1 MSQAPFKKP
10 IKSVPANEMHL
21 DLLGRI
27 LKEGQ
32 YVAVSDNGLYI
43 AQVKRFTPKMVEVEV
58 IDRKYRSKR
67 LKYASEMVILEGPD
81 IFMWVLTNG
90 A

>member
-1 MSQAPFKKP
+1 MIQFKKSL
-10 IKSVPANEMHL
+10 KSVPTNDSHL
-21 DLLGRI
+21 DLLGRT

-32 YVAVSDNGLYI
+32 YVAVSDGTLHV
-43 AQVKRFTPKMVEVEV
+43 AQVSRFTPKMVEIIV

-81 IFMWVLTNG
+81 IFMWVLSNG
-90 A
+90 S

>member
-1 MSQAPFKKP
+1 MIKKP
-10 IKSVPANEMHL
+10 IKSVPVN
-21 DLLGRI
+21 DLHKDRLGNN

-32 YVAVSDNGLYI
+32 YVALADAGMHI
-43 AQVKRFTPKMVEVEV
+43 ARVLRFTPKMVEVEV

-67 LKYASEMVILEGPD
+67 LKYGSEMVILEGES

-90 A
+90 V